1 MTTARRKFTQEFRD
15 ALCGEVIST
24 SKPIRD
30 VAEAYGI
37 GTETELTVP
46 KRARLKELAREA
58 QELKAEAQFQKK
70 AALDSTG

>member
-1 MTTARRKFTQEFRD
+1 MTTARRKFSQEFRD
-15 ALCGEVIST
+15 ELCREVIST

-46 KRARLKELAREA
+46 ERARLKELV
-58 QELKAEAQFQKK
+58 
-70 AALDSTG
+70 